1 VSAPRRGRAFASAVV
16 RRLPVMDDSLGDNA
30 DLIAGAPGTPAQ
42 VEVVAVERELWV
54 EAAEGIP
61 DIATYEHPGGS
72 DSVDLAAVV
81 MLALIMLP
89 ALEAGDAASGSG
101 DAEAHL
107 EQQSPVMPP
116 EGLGAEDGCAR
127 VGIGGLE

>member
-1 VSAPRRGRAFASAVV
+1 
-16 RRLPVMDDSLGDNA
+16 MDDSLGDNA